1 MFTVGVQA
9 YMRLSWKLCTCGC
22 IGMCACSANR
32 HENLWVSL
40 AELIR
45 AAMVLTLESFD
56 KLHCIKLTR
65 NGPCASSNQGLYG
78 ENSPQ
83 NLNSLMINLLI
94 CSFNP
99 ARQIFFYVECRK
111 RISEETS
118 CSSFLYIYSLSSDQN
133 SNKDHNKTL
142 GMHQY
147 SNYAKYD
154 KLPNIIC
161 MFAI

>member
-1 MFTVGVQA
+1 
-9 YMRLSWKLCTCGC
+9 MRLSWKLCTYGC

-32 HENLWVSL
+32 LENLWVSL
-40 AELIR
+40 AKLIR

-83 NLNSLMINLLI
+83 NLYYFMINLFI
-94 CSFNP
+94 CSFKP
-99 ARQIFFYVECRK
+99 ARQIFFSVERRK
-111 RISEETS
+111 RIPVESS
-118 CSSFLYIYSLSSDQN
+118 FSSFLYIYSLNSNQN
-133 SNKDHNKTL
+133 SNKDHNKIS

-147 SNYAKYD
+147 SNYAKYE

-161 MFAI
+161 MFEPLLV